1 MRTCPHITAVC
12 QVSDVGQYQLHGPR
26 MLTCC
31 VLLGYIQNFS
41 TIVQVVFE
49 AKNKGCARAHVQQ
62 YDTFWSFVSVGCVVT
77 GYMRNF
83 SPIGPVVPEI
93 QKRGAHVRT
102 CSGMPSFGLSLVSA
116 VR

>member
-1 MRTCPHITAVC
+1 MRRKKACARAGYVMLRSF
-12 QVSDVGQYQLHGPR
+12 VSVNCG
-26 MLTCC
+26 
-31 VLLGYIQNFS
+31 VLSYMQNFS
-41 TIVQVVFE
+41 TIGQVASEVE
-49 AKNKGCARAHVQQ
+49 NKGCTRAHVQR
-62 YDTFWSFVSVGCVVT
+62 YAKFRSFVSVGCVVT